1 MGVEQTWQVRYVP
14 RRNRSR
20 ARSTSFNVD
29 SIADTLSFENSATM
43 KIYSPKR

>member
-1 MGVEQTWQVRYVP
+1 VP

-29 SIADTLSFENSATM
+29 SIAVTLSFVNSAM
-43 KIYSPKR
+43 VKIYTPYE